1 MKSRERGILSDYDL
15 ARPSNRTAYIVM
27 LLVIAAMAV
36 SMLYPLAVTLFNGL
50 KLNTEVNSFPPKLLP
65 ADWQWGNYGKAW
77 NYIELPGF
85 LKNTLILF
93 AGNMVMTVLVLGLA
107 AFSLSRHRMP
117 LQRPIYFFFMVT
129 LFIPPTTYIIPNFV
143 NLRDLGLMNTFWAL
157 WLPAGANAFYL
168 LLLKSFF
175 DGINNEMF
183 ESGRIDGASEP
194 RLFFQIAFPLSVPI
208 FATLAI
214 FVFSTAWNDWYWPS
228 LILSSDERYPLA
240 TAIYKYVV
248 NVRRLDLNLKFAILT
263 MITFPPVLV
272 FLFFQ
277 KYIVRGLHL
286 GGVKG

>member
-1 MKSRERGILSDYDL
+1 MIERGIISDYDL
-15 ARPSNRTAYIVM
+15 KRPGVKIAYGFM
-27 LLVIAAMAV
+27 LLVILVMV
-36 SMLYPLAVTLFNGL
+36 CTMLYPLLVIFFNGL
-50 KLNTEVNSFPPKLLP
+50 KLNAEVNSFPPTFLP
-65 ADWQWGNYGKAW
+65 SEIHFENYHKAW
-77 NYIELPGF
+77 TYIKLPLF
-85 LKNTLILF
+85 ARNTLFIF
-93 AGNMVMTVLVLGLA
+93 AGNMFMTIVVVGFA
-107 AFSLSRHRMP
+107 SFSLSRMNVP
-117 LQRPIYFFFMVT
+117 YKKAIQYFFLMT

-157 WLPAGANAFYL
+157 WLPAGANAFFL

-175 DGINNEMF
+175 DGINIEMF

-214 FVFSTAWNDWYWPS
+214 FVFSSSWNDWYWPS
-228 LILSSDERYPLA
+228 LILSDNNHYPLA

-248 NVRRLDLNLKFAILT
+248 NVRRLDTNIKFAILS
-263 MITFPPVLV
+263 MVTFPPVIV
-272 FLFFQ
+272 FLIFQ